1 MPFALP
7 LWLAPYVLP
16 ALGKLAI
23 VAPWLPGAGSLWR
36 WLKVASYVATLAAGI
51 WFGAKALAWWQG
63 DLLTETAAKV
73 RCDDT
78 IAAAALKAR
87 EDAAAKKEQAL
98 AAREAIV
105 ALDEDAVNTLKTEL
119 DNARGINQGGGGVAV
134 RADDEWLRAWMAR
147 QR

>member
-1 MPFALP
+1 MPLALP

-16 ALGKLAI
+16 AIAKLAA
-23 VAPWLPGAGSLWR
+23 VAPWLPGFGSMKR
-36 WLKVASYVATLAAGI
+36 AFKVGSYLVALGCGI

-78 IAAAALKAR
+78 IAAAALRAR
-87 EDAAAKKEQAL
+87 ENAAAKKEQTL
-98 AAREAIV
+98 AVREAIV
-105 ALDEDAVNTLKTEL
+105 ALDEDAINTLNTEL
-119 DNARGINQGGGGVAV
+119 EHARGINQGGGGVAV

-147 QR
+147 RR

>member
-1 MPFALP
+1 MPFAVP
-7 LWLAPYVLP
+7 IWLAPYVLP
-16 ALGKLAI
+16 ALAKLAA
-23 VAPWLPGAGSLWR
+23 VAPWLPGLGSLKR
-36 WLKVASYVATLAAGI
+36 ALKVGSYLAALGCGI

-63 DLLTETAAKV
+63 DMLTETAAKS

-87 EDAAAKKEQAL
+87 EAAAAKKEQAL

-105 ALDEDAVNTLKTEL
+105 ALDEDAINTLKTEL
-119 DNARGINQGGGGVAV
+119 DHARGINQGGGGVAV

-147 QR
+147 RR

>member
-16 ALGKLAI
+16 ALGKLAA

-36 WLKVASYVATLAAGI
+36 WLKVASYVATLAAGV

-87 EDAAAKKEQAL
+87 EDAASKKEQAL

-119 DNARGINQGGGGVAV
+119 DDARGINQGGGGVAV

-147 QR
+147 RR